1 MGILGPEVIAKPV
14 DPDAAIEFWRQRA
27 KLTDAEAKALG
38 AGAKQR
44 AFYVSGLARRDLVQL
59 VSDGIQTA
67 LENGET
73 LADFKGRIAGA
84 IAAEGW
90 HGYRVENIFRT
101 NMQTAYAAGRYKKMQ
116 AVKASRPYW
125 QYLAILDKRTR
136 PGHWTYKPTC
146 RSRASIRTPKPAWN
160 TLFTFPALT
169 RAFGP
174 IPAKTGWT
182 VWTSKNTRT

>member
-101 NMQTAYAAGRYKKMQ
+101 NMQTAYAAGRYEKNAGGQ
-116 AVKASRPYW
+116 GVPAL
-125 QYLAILDKRTR
+125 LAISGDSGQANPPRTR
-136 PGHWTYKPTC
+136 HITFACVPG
-146 RSRASIRTPKPAWN
+146 
-160 TLFTFPALT
+160 
-169 RAFGP
+169 GP
-174 IPAKTGWT
+174 
-182 VWTSKNTRT
+182 